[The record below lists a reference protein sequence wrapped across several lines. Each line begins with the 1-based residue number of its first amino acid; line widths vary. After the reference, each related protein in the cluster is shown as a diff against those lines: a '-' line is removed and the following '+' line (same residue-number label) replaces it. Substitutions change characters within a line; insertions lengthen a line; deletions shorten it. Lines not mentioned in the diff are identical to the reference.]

1 MADNRS
7 IFEQMAG
14 TLGSQYGQ
22 TYGILS
28 RDRKKR
34 ERKERRKAILGSI
47 LFNTLS
53 ESSKYLKNNLTNQ
66 IADLKDQATWDENY
80 TKELWR
86 QGSEIKAIDSKYRA
100 NPSYFYSMAAKNIE
114 TSPYGTD
121 IARAGGVN
129 ALSPKAYQAYQDLV
143 KAREAEYIANHNE
156 RMANP
161 TAAITTFKEFSQGD
175 RDMLTFQA
183 DELRDDLSNRNLFFA
198 ALKKLGMGKDK
209 EIKFNAELSR
219 MQTEQEKRYAAAEAY
234 IAPLDVTKF
243 INYDVDGQALFT
255 LGATV
260 DRTKS
265 DQEKTKLR
273 EELTNSDKNTLWEG
287 YSFNEETGAY
297 AINNLP
303 LDQLEK
309 NNVKR
314 HAGSPFKL
322 KYLKGMKLQKRTGK
336 LDAQGM
342 LQFTGDDDPLG
353 PIPYLVDD
361 IYTKERIIE
370 AQEKAKELNDP
381 TYIRMSK
388 EKRYGVAVQQLLNNG
403 NIRFSDNL
411 GFGGWNNY
419 VYIPLNR
426 NLSPSDLQNSKNPNS
441 NSNKADLA
449 ATITRQTEIENAE
462 DLSLAYDNYLNNK
475 IDAADVSGNIND
487 LEALEAIK
495 VVNSKAAEEDK
506 LMFIINPPAEL
517 SGTMFSYL
525 DGEGN
530 KQGLVIGSQDKENYK
545 VLYNQFKDV
554 YGPSDTIEELL
565 DLEDSEVS
573 TDEDTTQVPEP
584 VIRDDLKP
592 KTTSDIYYK
601 NESDRAPA
609 SLLAQSIVNRP
620 VKTITDIDEVLDKID
635 TVDSVKDLKN
645 FKAKIIKGIK
655 DSYKEDTGE
664 RLVNVNNLSLDDYKK
679 YLTMYRSNFI
689 QDNRDL
695 FQQPTS
701 LLAGN

>member
-66 IADLKDQATWDENY
+66 IADLKDRATWDENY

-86 QGSEIKAIDSKYRA
+86 QGSEIKAEEAAVSK
-100 NPSYFYSMAAKNIE
+100 NPSYFYKMAADNIMN
-114 TSPYGTD
+114 SPYGVD
-121 IARAGGVN
+121 IARAGGVQN
-129 ALSPKAYQAYQDLV
+129 LTPTAYQAYQDLV

-161 TAAITTFKEFSQGD
+161 TASFATFKEFSQGD
-175 RDMLTFQA
+175 RDMLTLQA
-183 DELRDDLSNRNLFFA
+183 NNLRDDLSNRNLFFA
-198 ALKKLGMGKDK
+198 ALKKLGVGKDK
-209 EIKFNAELSR
+209 EIEFNAELGR
-219 MQTEQEKRYAAAEAY
+219 MRTEQEERYAAAEAY
-234 IAPLDVTKF
+234 VAPLNVTRF
-243 INYDVDGQALFT
+243 IDYDVANKEQIFT
-255 LGATV
+255 LSSSL
-260 DRTKS
+260 DLRKS
-265 DQEKTKLR
+265 DEEKTRIRKEMADPKNGTWNNITFNNDYGIYDINNIPLSNLSESNTKR
-273 EELTNSDKNTLWEG
+273 FSGNPLKQSELKKMELMVRAGVDKNG
-287 YSFNEETGAY
+287 
-297 AINNLP
+297 NLM
-303 LDQLEK
+303 
-309 NNVKR
+309 
-314 HAGSPFKL
+314 FK
-322 KYLKGMKLQKRTGK
+322 K
-336 LDAQGM
+336 DSDIQG
-342 LQFTGDDDPLG
+342 PV
-353 PIPYLVDD
+353 PYLIDD
-361 IYTKERIIE
+361 IYALERRQHAIQTAE
-370 AQEKAKELNDP
+370 VKRGDRETVDNL
-381 TYIRMSK
+381 
-388 EKRYGVAVQQLLNNG
+388 EKRYAIAVQQLVNNG
-403 NIRFSDNL
+403 NIRIDRN
-411 GFGGWNNY
+411 GFNNY
-419 VYIPLNR
+419 VYIPLNK
-426 NLSPSDLQNSKNPNS
+426 NMSPTDLVNSKNPN
-441 NSNKADLA
+441 NTSNKLDTLA
-449 ATITRQTEIENAE
+449 SVHNKTEVENAE
-462 DLSLAYDNYLNNK
+462 DLSMAYDNYLNNK

-487 LEALEAIK
+487 LESLEAIK

-545 VLYNQFKDV
+545 VLYNQFKDA

-573 TDEDTTQVPEP
+573 TDEDTTQVPES

-679 YLTMYRSNFI
+679 YLTMYRSSFI